1 MLNRDAHLSFLLL
14 TMAIAVFLLGGRLAA
29 QTPTTEADD
38 TPALVDDGS
47 NDGPPPPPHAPRHF
61 ERPRG
66 DRMPPPVRHYFTQL
80 KKENPAEYERLLK
93 LRLENRDQFMKEMAK
108 RFPRQHDPA
117 EERFRELDRQC
128 RELAQQLAADPEPE
142 NAEELREKLAAMVAD
157 SVDSMIEQ
165 TEQRLEEIQARLAQ
179 MKHLRDRIVQQRLD
193 FYLQCPQEPERPQEG
208 EKPPRPAE

>member
-108 RFPRQHDPA
+108 RFPRRHDPA

-142 NAEELREKLAAMVAD
+142 NAEELREKLAAMVAE

-193 FYLQCPQEPERPQEG
+193 FYLQCPQKPERPQEG

>member
-142 NAEELREKLAAMVAD
+142 NAEELREKLAAIVAE

>member
-38 TPALVDDGS
+38 TPALVDDGF

-142 NAEELREKLAAMVAD
+142 NAEELREKLAAMVAE

>member
-1 MLNRDAHLSFLLL
+1 
-14 TMAIAVFLLGGRLAA
+14 MAIAVFLLGGRLAA

-142 NAEELREKLAAMVAD
+142 NAEELRKKLAAMVAD

>member
-142 NAEELREKLAAMVAD
+142 NAEELREKLAAMVAE

>member
-128 RELAQQLAADPEPE
+128 RELTQQLAADPEPE
-142 NAEELREKLAAMVAD
+142 NAEELREKLAAMVAE

>member
-142 NAEELREKLAAMVAD
+142 NAEELRKKLAAMVAD